1 MHFGKIKRVGTF
13 CMEFRYNIDKRFNG
27 GTYMPVYNKLVR
39 DRIPEV
45 IESTGK
51 KFSTRILNDE
61 QYIKELKNKSFEELN
76 EYVNTNNNIDAIE
89 ELADLLEIIHA
100 LAEYHGSSIEDVEKV
115 RQQKAEKR
123 GGFKEKIFLI
133 EVEDE

>member
-1 MHFGKIKRVGTF
+1 
-13 CMEFRYNIDKRFNG
+13 
-27 GTYMPVYNKLVR
+27 MPVYNKLVR

-51 KFSTRILNDE
+51 QFSTRILENVE
-61 QYIKELKNKSFEELN
+61 YIQELKNKSFEELEEYINAENDN
-76 EYVNTNNNIDAIE
+76 EAIE

-100 LAEYHGSSIEDVEKV
+100 LAECHGASFEKV
-115 RQQKAEKR
+115 DEVRQKKVQRR